1 MLTPRPQTRS
11 IQNCGP
17 IIFCGLRYSFCGAI
31 SQGPWEMNIVSRP
44 RETYFRATPWHKPA
58 GELEAQ
64 GMNGEAETEMQRKA
78 GAGRPAKG
86 RTC

>member
-1 MLTPRPQTRS
+1 
-11 IQNCGP
+11 
-17 IIFCGLRYSFCGAI
+17 
-31 SQGPWEMNIVSRP
+31 MNIVSRP